1 MKKTILLAVM
11 AMIFSCNLSFA
22 QQEQSAKAKIANVEV
37 KDLNG
42 KSVKTSEFSN
52 DGKPYVVCFWA
63 TWCKP
68 CMMELTNIAEKYD
81 AWQKE
86 SGMKIYAVSIDDA
99 RTSGKVKSLVNGEEW
114 TYNVI
119 LDANSAFKRAM
130 GVVNPAHTFIIS
142 AEGEILY
149 QHAGYTPGDENEV
162 YAKYKELSK

>member
-1 MKKTILLAVM
+1 MKKTVFLAIV
-11 AMIFSCNLSFA
+11 AMIFGCNVAFS
-22 QQEQSAKAKIANVEV
+22 QEKTDQKAKIANVEV

-42 KSVKTSEFSN
+42 KSQKTNEFSN
-52 DGKPYVVCFWA
+52 NGKPYVVCFWA

-86 SGMKIYAVSIDDA
+86 SGIKIYAVSIDDV

-114 TYNVI
+114 TYSVI

-130 GVVNPAHTFIIS
+130 GVVNPPHTFIVS
-142 AEGEILY
+142 ASGEILY